1 MYSTI
6 VLLYHKENKCSFKL
20 DIQLFPEILLL
31 ELRGKSI
38 SYSMLRN
45 KGREGKYLLFKH
57 QNGLIR
63 TDREQKQE

>member
-1 MYSTI
+1 MVRFI
-6 VLLYHKENKCSFKL
+6 LLYHK
-20 DIQLFPEILLL
+20 DIQLFPEILLF

-45 KGREGKYLLFKH
+45 KGREGKYIFLIH
-57 QNGLIR
+57 YNGFIR